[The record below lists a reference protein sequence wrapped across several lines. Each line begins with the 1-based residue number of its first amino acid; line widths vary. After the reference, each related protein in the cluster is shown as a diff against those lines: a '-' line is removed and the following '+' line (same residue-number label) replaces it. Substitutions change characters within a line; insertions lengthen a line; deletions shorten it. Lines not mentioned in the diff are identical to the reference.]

1 MKSKHQMVV
10 GSTGRNQP
18 DNKFGSCGISF
29 AGGGCTVQIPASGWE
44 TCYWIF
50 KLFWSRYLDKN
61 HFMSS
66 FNFLRSGCTCFSIS
80 LPFEKLFPPLLG
92 KKQRIYGRTLS
103 DSPTDLKV
111 LETDLNDM
119 EAGELTNWKRSS
131 RSFLN
136 WLPHVLTSK
145 YSCFSPSRWSQ

>member
-1 MKSKHQMVV
+1 MKTRWWYRVQGGTNLITSLAATVFLLQVV
-10 GSTGRNQP
+10 AAR
-18 DNKFGSCGISF
+18 
-29 AGGGCTVQIPASGWE
+29 
-44 TCYWIF
+44 
-50 KLFWSRYLDKN
+50 SRYLPVDEI
-61 HFMSS
+61 HFIE
-66 FNFLRSGCTCFSIS
+66 FLNFFDPDTWIRIILCQVNFLRSGCTCFSIS

-119 EAGELTNWKRSS
+119 EAGELTSWKQSS

-145 YSCFSPSRWSQ
+145 YSCFSPSR